1 MPTRMAGSR
10 LQRGTKIVIFVLKHD
25 KDNVLAKQR
34 GTVTYI
40 GLRSIQPKSAVSFKA
55 FLTAF

>member
-1 MPTRMAGSR
+1 MAGSR